1 VGNVSFC
8 RNSGT
13 KTRVV
18 ARVRSIYK
26 IEEIP
31 KPIKNHLNA
40 FLGSVKSGQTAFES
54 VLNVAVN
61 YRHDICFLKFYG
73 GHGNED
79 NKACDEKG
87 VEYVGDTCNYGNS
100 LYHHRHDNYFFKKTF
115 SDSPMSMRI

>member
-1 VGNVSFC
+1 MKASSLSKKPSKKPVPNSIALDRNKVGNVSFC

-40 FLGSVKSGQTAFES
+40 FLGSVT
-54 VLNVAVN
+54 
-61 YRHDICFLKFYG
+61 
-73 GHGNED
+73 
-79 NKACDEKG
+79 
-87 VEYVGDTCNYGNS
+87 
-100 LYHHRHDNYFFKKTF
+100 YFITYEEA
-115 SDSPMSMRI
+115 P